1 MYDAV
6 QQQLCRWINTMLT
19 NLLFLRKRLFP
30 QKYRHTL
37 NTIIG
42 EVIPIALILA
52 VAVLSGLLSN
62 ESTERMRLLAGM
74 ALAVVGMLC
83 LELLFLQT

>member
-1 MYDAV
+1 MLFSSNSAAGSIPCLPICSFFAETIV
-6 QQQLCRWINTMLT
+6 SAKILHTM
-19 NLLFLRKRLFP
+19 
-30 QKYRHTL
+30 

-52 VAVLSGLLSN
+52 VAVLIGLLSN

-74 ALAVVGMLC
+74 ALAVVGVLC